1 MAKQEFKAGL
11 FTLIAMGILSM
22 MLVAISGYKPWKQQ
36 IMYRTEFV
44 TADGLSI
51 GKPVKL
57 HGMIVG
63 SVTNM
68 ILDDSQ
74 GKVEVVFG
82 LDGDRLLHPGVSAKI
97 TQQGLLGDNY
107 LGLNYPKDKK
117 ISKENIKP
125 GSLIPS
131 SEKLSLAQA
140 MDAFTGLAGKA
151 DSAMNRITESVEKVA
166 SGIDDIVVEAKVI
179 TANVNKV
186 VLRGDKV
193 MADIQELINKDR
205 MDRLGQNVDK
215 WQGLI
220 SDVLTDFR
228 QVGSSVASLTER
240 AQQTLAVIDSGV
252 LKLTGDIKVAAN
264 DLTARAKQTLGVVDG
279 GVNKLTGDAHDAL
292 AKAGSVADN
301 LNQTIDRGDKI
312 LADVQRLVNSK
323 EVDNLR
329 RNINVWQ
336 GMVSDILTD
345 FTHVSARINRMA
357 DSVDKLAAELKTA
370 VSTDQRLVES
380 ILTTTDQELKSVKGS
395 ARRIAG
401 GLEKTVADGRKKVI
415 STLDEAQA
423 AMARVRVAANRID
436 AIARKVDRTADYTLD
451 DIMTIMDNLAEASR
465 GLLAFSEKLREDPS
479 LLLRGAKAR

>member
-36 IMYRTEFV
+36 IIYRTEFV
-44 TADGLSI
+44 TADGLNI

-68 ILDDSQ
+68 ILDDTR

-82 LDGDRLLHPGVSAKI
+82 LDDDRRLHPGVTAKVA
-97 TQQGLLGDNY
+97 QQGLLGDNY
-107 LGLNYPKDKK
+107 LGLNYPTDKK
-117 ISKENIKP
+117 ISKETIKP
-125 GSLIPS
+125 GSIIPS

-193 MADIQELINKDR
+193 MADIQELINQDR
-205 MDRLGQNVDK
+205 MARLGRDMDK

-220 SDVLTDFR
+220 SDVLTDFK

-240 AQQTLAVIDSGV
+240 AKQTLAVIDSGV
-252 LKLTGDIKVAAN
+252 LKLTGDINVAAT

-279 GVNKLTGDAHDAL
+279 GVNKLTGDAHTAL

-312 LADVQRLVNSK
+312 LVDVQRLVNSK
-323 EVDNLR
+323 EVDKLR
-329 RNINVWQ
+329 QNINIWQ
-336 GMVSDILTD
+336 GMITDVLTD
-345 FTHVSARINRMA
+345 FTRISARINRMA
-357 DSVDKLAAELKTA
+357 DSVDKLAATLKTS
-370 VSTDQRLVES
+370 VETDQRLVES
-380 ILTTTDQELKSVKGS
+380 ILTTTDQEIKSVKGS

-401 GLEKTVADGRKKVI
+401 GLEQTVGDGRKKI
-415 STLDEAQA
+415 IAALDEAKA
-423 AMARVRVAANRID
+423 AMARVRVAADRID